1 MRIVLIGVGAIGGS
15 IAACLKKEN
24 YDITVVAKHQDYV
37 DLIQNE
43 GLSITGV
50 KGSFT
55 QTMKAV
61 ATIEELEG
69 LYDIALIAT
78 KAYDVKES
86 LIKLLPFLKDNSS
99 VVSLQNGICT
109 DIYEEIV
116 GKDRS
121 VGCVVGYG
129 STMTQRG
136 HIEITSTGNFV
147 IGTISKTFKGDLN
160 VVKQCLSTTFETE
173 IVDNIYEF
181 LYSKLIINSC
191 ITSLG
196 AITGITLGEMMKH
209 KSIRNLFLDIIKEA
223 TSVSK
228 KPITVKTRKGFNNDI
243 ITAVDVAKICEKYG
257 VAMITIHGRTREQY
271 YSGTAD
277 LDIIK
282 AVKEAVSIP
291 VIGNGDIVDIESA
304 KKMFEYTKCDGIMI
318 ARGAQGNPWIFKEII
333 EDKEYIPSYKE
344 RLDVILEHIRYAIEN
359 EESQKMAVFKLRK
372 HIAWYLKGLKNSTA
386 IKDKINREED
396 IDVVISILKEYFS
409 MLEEDSCDK

>member
-1 MRIVLIGVGAIGGS
+1 MLKEYIKEIKIGNIVIKNNVFLAPMAGVTDIPFRKICRKFNPGLTFTEMASTKAMEFNSVRTDKILHIMDDERPSVVQIFGS
-15 IAACLKKEN
+15 DKEVIKN
-24 YDITVVAKHQDYV
+24 
-37 DLIQNE
+37 
-43 GLSITGV
+43 
-50 KGSFT
+50 
-55 QTMKAV
+55 
-61 ATIEELEG
+61 TIEKLNEDDSIDIIDINMGCPAPKLVKNGDGAG
-69 LYDIALIAT
+69 L
-78 KAYDVKES
+78 
-86 LIKLLPFLKDNSS
+86 LLN
-99 VVSLQNGICT
+99 LQNV
-109 DIYEEIV
+109 E
-116 GKDRS
+116 
-121 VGCVVGYG
+121 
-129 STMTQRG
+129 
-136 HIEITSTGNFV
+136 
-147 IGTISKTFKGDLN
+147 
-160 VVKQCLSTTFETE
+160 
-173 IVDNIYEF
+173 
-181 LYSKLIINSC
+181 
-191 ITSLG
+191 
-196 AITGITLGEMMKH
+196 
-209 KSIRNLFLDIIKEA
+209 DIIKEA